1 MNGKGRR
8 ENQLP
13 AAVAKPIVQRP
24 SGELEEIFLE
34 HHRRVFRAAYRIT
47 GSATDAEDVL
57 QTVFLRLMR
66 PGWRA
71 DGIGDLGSYLHRA
84 AVNGALDLVR
94 ARQESRSVPLEAVA
108 PRLLQDSRL
117 QPDRRQDARELR
129 AFLREAIAR
138 LTPKAAEIFALRYF
152 EGYSNPEIAG
162 MLGVSEND
170 VAVTLHRS
178 RSRLQ
183 EEIRSSWGETS

>member
-8 ENQLP
+8 ENQLQSAIARPIIQAP
-13 AAVAKPIVQRP
+13 A
-24 SGELEEIFLE
+24 GELEEIFVA
-34 HHRRVFRAAYRIT
+34 HHGRVFRAAYRIT

-57 QTVFLRLMR
+57 QTVFLRLLR
-66 PGWRA
+66 PGWA
-71 DGIGDLGSYLHRA
+71 AEGVGNLAAYLHRA
-84 AVNGALDLVR
+84 AVNAALDVVR
-94 ARQESRSVPLEAVA
+94 ARKESKSIPLEEVA
-108 PRLLQDSRL
+108 PRLQQDSRL

-138 LTPKAAEIFALRYF
+138 LTGKAAEIFVLRHI
-152 EGYSNPEIAG
+152 EGCSNPEIAG
-162 MLGVSEND
+162 MLGISEND

-183 EEIRSSWGETS
+183 EEIRSFWGETS